1 MRNSTFRL
9 RERLKCA
16 GGEPP
21 PVSHQE
27 LVAIAFNVDIWCQMS
42 SDKLMLLNFTL
53 SNFDTVKLFVSAH
66 VFALKMSNTKYATKQ
81 PFTRC

>member
-1 MRNSTFRL
+1 MRNLTFRL

-27 LVAIAFNVDIWCQMS
+27 VMTELFFDKDSEVLLSVVHLKNVNII
-42 SDKLMLLNFTL
+42 
-53 SNFDTVKLFVSAH
+53 
-66 VFALKMSNTKYATKQ
+66 
-81 PFTRC
+81 